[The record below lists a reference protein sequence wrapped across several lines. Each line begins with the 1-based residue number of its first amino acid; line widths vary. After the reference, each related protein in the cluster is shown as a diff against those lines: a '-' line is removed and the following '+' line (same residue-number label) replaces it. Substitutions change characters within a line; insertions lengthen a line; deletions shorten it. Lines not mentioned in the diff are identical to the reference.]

1 MAERGGHAP
10 HHAKCATI
18 SLAKNPGSLVR
29 FTFHRC
35 PRQERKRGSATSN
48 RGAVAACRWSGNCT
62 CTIRVLSSVPLLLGY
77 VGVEMRCS
85 RSDSHRH

>member
-29 FTFHRC
+29 FTFLLRMKV
-35 PRQERKRGSATSN
+35 P
-48 RGAVAACRWSGNCT
+48 VAGLAPALVRF
-62 CTIRVLSSVPLLLGY
+62 
-77 VGVEMRCS
+77 
-85 RSDSHRH
+85 